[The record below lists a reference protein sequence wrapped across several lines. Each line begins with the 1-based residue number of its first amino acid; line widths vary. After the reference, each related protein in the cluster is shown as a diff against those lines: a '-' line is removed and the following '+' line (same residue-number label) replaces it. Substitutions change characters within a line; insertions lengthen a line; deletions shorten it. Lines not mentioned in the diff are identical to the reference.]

1 MDFLS
6 IMKSIPD
13 FLLANPVV
21 AVIVAL
27 VLIFLLYR
35 KPKLFFLIFVILV
48 VLAGVLYVIL
58 DVASTGVSQKER
70 LIDRE
75 VP

>member
-1 MDFLS
+1 MDFLA
-6 IMKSIPD
+6 IMKSMGD
-13 FLLANPVV
+13 FLFANPVI

-35 KPKLFFLIFVILV
+35 KPKLFFLIFIILV

-58 DVASTGVSQKER
+58 DVSSTGVSQKER

>member
-1 MDFLS
+1 MDFLT
-6 IMKSIPD
+6 IMKSIGD
-13 FLLANPVV
+13 FFLANPVIT
-21 AVIVAL
+21 VIVAL

-48 VLAGVLYVIL
+48 VLAGVFYVIL

-70 LIDRE
+70 LINRE

>member
-6 IMKSIPD
+6 IMKSIGD
-13 FLLANPVV
+13 FFLANPVIT
-21 AVIVAL
+21 VIVAL
-27 VLIFLLYR
+27 VLIYLLYR
-35 KPKLFFLIFVILV
+35 KPKLVFLIFVILV

-58 DVASTGVSQKER
+58 DVSSTGVSQKER

-75 VP
+75 MP